1 MKKLIIIFAII
12 ALFLPACEILDVDP
26 QHSMPA
32 DQAITD
38 AAGVTRGILGCY
50 DAMQGVGHYGRNYVV
65 VADLTTDILTWSGT
79 TAGYNQINNNSILAD
94 NVIVEGIWA
103 SIYNGLN
110 RINNVIVQVPTAE
123 GMTAQQKDRALAEL
137 YFLRALHHFDL
148 VRLFG
153 DVPIRTEPVF
163 ADEED
168 LNVPRRPVAEVL
180 NLVHADL
187 DFAVDHLSDE
197 IIRGRAARPA
207 AQALKARVSL
217 HHYALSGQPAHLNAA
232 KTYATAV
239 INHPNL
245 QLETNYAV
253 LFSGES
259 SRESIFEVEFNEQDR
274 NRYAEYFFHTSMSG
288 RYEFAPTQAFVD
300 SFAPDDIRKDVIIGM
315 AAGNLYANKYNDIVA
330 GTDNA
335 YVFRLAEMYLIR
347 AEAETLLE
355 GSGADI
361 RRDIDA
367 IRVRAGLTPT
377 TISDNNYPAFRL
389 EIESQRMKE
398 FAFEGHRWF
407 DLVRTNRAQEVLE
420 NVNSADQTLFPIPL
434 TEILANDNPG
444 MVQNP
449 GY

>member
-1 MKKLIIIFAII
+1 MKRIVIISAFI
-12 ALFLPACEILDVDP
+12 ALFLPSCEVLEVDP
-26 QHSMPA
+26 YHSMPA

-50 DAMQGVGHYGRNYVV
+50 DAMQGVGHYGRNYIVIG
-65 VADLTTDILTWSGT
+65 DLSADILTWTGT
-79 TAGYNQINNNSILAD
+79 TAGYNQIDNNSILAD

-110 RINNVIVQVPTAE
+110 RINNVIAQVPSVE

-137 YFLRALHHFDL
+137 YFLRALHHYDL

-153 DVPIRTEPVF
+153 DVPLRTEPVF
-163 ADEED
+163 ADEEM

-180 NLVHADL
+180 VSIMTDL
-187 DFAVDHLSDE
+187 DFAIQHLPQD
-197 IIRGRAARPA
+197 IIRGRATRPA
-207 AQALKARVSL
+207 AHALKARVSL
-217 HHYALSGQPAHLNAA
+217 HRYFMDGQTARLTEA
-232 KTYATAV
+232 KDHATAV
-239 INHPNL
+239 ISHPSL
-245 QLETNYAV
+245 QLETNYAM
-253 LFSGES
+253 LFSGDS
-259 SRESIFEVEFNEQDR
+259 NRESIFEIEFNEQDR
-274 NRYAEYFFHTSMSG
+274 NRYAEYFFHTSLSG
-288 RYEFAPTQAFVD
+288 RYEFAPTQTFID
-300 SFAPDDIRKDVIIGM
+300 SFAPDDIRRDVIIAV
-315 AAGNLYANKYNDIVA
+315 AAGNPFANKYNDIVA

-355 GSGADI
+355 GNGAAI
-361 RRDIDA
+361 RSDIDA
-367 IRVRAGLTPT
+367 IRVRAGLSPT
-377 TISDNNYPAFRL
+377 TISDNNFQAFRL

-407 DLVRTNRAQEVLE
+407 DLVRTNRAQAVLE
-420 NVNSADQTLFPIPL
+420 NVSRAEQTLYPIPL
-434 TEILANDNPG
+434 NEILANDHPG

>member
-1 MKKLIIIFAII
+1 MKKIIIISAII
-12 ALFLPACEILDVDP
+12 ALFMPACEVLDVDP
-26 QHSMPA
+26 YHSMPA

-38 AAGVTRGILGCY
+38 ASGVARGILGCY

-65 VADLTTDILTWSGT
+65 VADLASDILTWTGT

-110 RINNVIVQVPTAE
+110 RINNVIAQIPAVE

-137 YFLRALHHFDL
+137 YFLRAIHHYDL

-153 DVPIRTEPVF
+153 EVPTRSEPVF
-163 ADEED
+163 ADEEE

-180 NLVHADL
+180 NLVNTDL
-187 DFAVDHLSDE
+187 DFAIEHLSAD
-197 IIRGRAARPA
+197 IIRGRASRPA

-217 HHYALSGQPAHLNAA
+217 HQYALNGQTAHLDDA
-232 KTYATAV
+232 KTHATAV
-239 INHPNL
+239 INHPSL

-259 SRESIFEVEFNEQDR
+259 NRESIFEVEFNEQDR

-288 RYEFAPTQAFVD
+288 RYEFAPTQDFID
-300 SFAPDDIRKDVIIGM
+300 SFAPDDIRRDVIIGM
-315 AAGNLYANKYNDIVA
+315 AAGNPYANKYNDIVA
-330 GTDNA
+330 GTDNP

-355 GSGADI
+355 GSGANI
-361 RRDIDA
+361 RQDIDA
-367 IRVRAGLTPT
+367 IRVRAGLAPT
-377 TISDNNYPAFRL
+377 TISDNNYQAFRL

-407 DLVRTNRAQEVLE
+407 DLVRTNRAQVLLE
-420 NVNSADQTLFPIPL
+420 NVSSADQTLFPIPL